1 MLSYRNCI
9 VYCSAVLSLTAMF
22 ITLSPALLRAAEP
35 SVFDGHNRAAEA
47 DALWNR
53 LHGNAVLPESA
64 DDPELAAIM
73 KKYVYG
79 DIAAQCILKP
89 SDRAL
94 VTLAV
99 LTVNQNRKLLS
110 RAADEALTLGCTPV
124 QMRETL
130 YQLAPY
136 VGFAKVFEALEPVN
150 DVFRRRGIKLPL
162 ENQGTVTDTDR
173 FEKGLALQVKT
184 YGEVIGKMRAA
195 APQEQKHLQD
205 DLSAFCFGDIY
216 TRRSLDMKTREM
228 ITMAAIGAMGGADA
242 QFSAHVD
249 GYLAAG
255 ASPAEAAAVITAM
268 NPWIGF
274 PRTLNC
280 LALAGKVIQSRSGQ

>member
-1 MLSYRNCI
+1 MFPYRSFI
-9 VYCSAVLSLTAMF
+9 VYGSAVLSLTVLLLAF
-22 ITLSPALLRAAEP
+22 SPALLRAAEP
-35 SVFDGHNRAAEA
+35 SAFDGHSRAAEA
-47 DALWNR
+47 DALWEK
-53 LHGNAVLPESA
+53 LHGNTALPESA
-64 DDPELAAIM
+64 DDPELAAMM

-79 DIAAQCILKP
+79 DIAAQCILP
-89 SDRAL
+89 PADRAL

-99 LTVNQNRKLLS
+99 LTVNQNRALLA
-110 RAADEALTLGCTPV
+110 RAADEALTLGCRPLQV
-124 QMRETL
+124 RETL

-136 VGFAKVFEALEPVN
+136 IGFAKVFEALGPVN
-150 DVFRRRGIKLPL
+150 EVFRRRGIRLPL
-162 ENQGTVTDTDR
+162 ESQGTVTDDNR
-173 FEKGLALQVKT
+173 FEKGLGLQVRT
-184 YGEVIGKMRAA
+184 YGDGIGRMRAA
-195 APQEQKHLQD
+195 APKEQKHLQD

-216 TRRSLDMKTREM
+216 TRRGLDMKTREM

-242 QFSAHVD
+242 QFSAHTA

-280 LALAGKVIQSRSGQ
+280 LALAQKAIQSRSRQ